1 MRRFLRSLTGCSRRE
16 VLADEMNAMQAED
29 HAIAMQA
36 AQVRLNAAKFE
47 AGVASRT
54 SERAAQALLRGL
66 QEDINGTR

>member
-1 MRRFLRSLTGCSRRE
+1 MKRWFRSVFGCSNRE
-16 VLADEMNAMQAED
+16 IAADEMVRRQAED